1 MRIEKLENKIN
12 ETVSSFRDF
21 GRVDRFLRFA
31 GSGNIHNF
39 SIENQIAIFWQNPDA
54 TVLAKFDQWKKVGRY
69 PIQGSGVSVYPIQD
83 NSILSHFSE
92 IVFDVSGTKGK
103 DFHILEIT
111 GEHRLVHYRRKDGH
125 SQETDTDGS
134 FRDCFSAEIE
144 NYCEAYLNSAHPD
157 LTFEDPEKA
166 DAIFSLI
173 CEFSKV
179 EFFTRAGINYE
190 MSESCES
197 AFYKHLF
204 SANMEFDH
212 ALFTKMLRIVR
223 VVSHEKIRELI
234 DTAQS
239 YEKGKEY
246 EYERESIGRDNSDG
260 SGGSEPERGRES
272 IGEHD
277 RGRSADVSRRGTD
290 GALSGIV
297 GDDTEKGE
305 IVEPDTGISERK
317 LSGADTVDVR
327 KERTGEFHRRERG
340 GSARTSGNDTSGNE
354 TKRDTTGNGS
364 VRTNTEGKRDL
375 SESVGD
381 RGRESDL
388 QTASV
393 LTEANQQINLFDYAR
408 SIADADMDVSSLS
421 PFGEADPFPFATNV
435 LDEHIDDILRAGI
448 AGYDFHAREKIYIYY
463 SSTTSD
469 AYGKQA
475 AAAYIQKILARN
487 ASLGFRFDG
496 RDISV
501 FYDKDGMK
509 IAYGHEAR
517 LKYQRLI
524 SYEEIERRIFDMVKD
539 GRYMMSLPELLH
551 ARENDRK
558 ELATE
563 IIYYFRDAYSDV
575 PDEYIPEI
583 LKDKFVFPDQ
593 EQALMSALE
602 DPDQATDILD
612 KMNTLWDMEYN
623 GEIEVRWKYAHS
635 LDRIL
640 HLQRFLNGY
649 RDFPLVEKSDVPVAA
664 FVPDDAFDVYIGLL
678 RSDERS
684 SKDRMNMLNV
694 SENGTNVEKLEKFL
708 KYHFGEYSGSGYQG
722 YSAEHTFKDKGF
734 YIAYSRS
741 SIEHYR
747 DMVEGKMTD
756 RQVAKRICNLIKQD
770 RFFNEEEKA
779 AYPKWKAEEDAF
791 RNASEAF
798 KQEIEHEK
806 QELSEKGMDWWD
818 LPLPSEAENAQ
829 LREQLV
835 MELFANNEFDG
846 TRDSIVDVLTN
857 SDLLQN
863 KKEEFIYELFRALD
877 NKVFLLRGNDYCRLG
892 VSYLVNTRFSSQCL
906 VCNCFP
912 ENYLQTDARRLNSGN
927 YINITFEEITAV
939 LSAHYNVIRDM
950 DEKVSDD
957 VPAESLVENKENVA
971 AVIEKYSETEDPF
984 ADFERPYIR
993 CVWSES
999 PVFSDNTAYTVAE
1012 FDQLM
1017 KNADQ
1022 GFVNERTKFLEL
1034 YGSEEAWEE
1043 QDEKSYYHYLGYD
1056 KVKFEVVLKD
1066 GTRFEE
1072 RQDIGDGIGGVIDFL
1087 SLYPDFAEAVEELKA
1102 AIPSGALP
1110 NVETQ
1115 AEKQTEEKT
1124 ISETDV
1130 TDPVPQSLLDTEPSD
1145 SKITV
1150 AIESS
1155 EDFDEPAI
1163 GFTTYYYPDGRTGI
1177 RFRLVEIDEN
1187 GLLVPYP
1194 HHDKFFI
1201 NNEMIQEYIDA
1212 HADQLNVI
1220 SYDDI
1225 VHQAYSKRNK
1235 VPRQL
1240 GTEQIGNAEPDTI
1253 NKKKAEEPT
1262 DFLYRSDWQPNDGS
1276 DRERFEQNVAAIRT
1290 LKQIESEGRY
1300 ATADEQIILS
1310 KYVGWGGLSKC
1321 FDERDPA
1328 FHEQNM
1334 QLQDLLTDA
1343 EYQSAR
1349 ATVTDSFYTP
1359 REVIDGVYAA
1369 LERFGFTGGKI
1380 LEPSMGI
1387 GNFYS
1392 AMDPDLRRKS
1402 RLYGVEV
1409 DSISGRIAKQ
1419 LHPNCNIQICGIES
1433 ASLQDNFFDCIIGNV
1448 PFGDFKVYD
1457 PKFKRENFLIHD
1469 YFFAKALDLCAPGGI
1484 VCFVTSKG
1492 TLDKKNSDVRKYISN
1507 RADFVGAIRL
1517 PNTTFKKSANTEVTS
1532 DIIFLQKKAE
1542 PSIQPQEFE
1551 TVEMNSNGVPLNSYY
1566 ITNPEMMLGTMAVDT
1581 KRYGPDRALS
1591 FLVPNPDERLSDSI
1605 MSAVKKLPENI
1616 VSAGASDLAI
1626 GSDVE
1631 EPEQT
1636 TIPADP
1642 NVKNYTYVIRNDKV
1656 YMRENADFVS
1666 REGFP
1671 EKKKARI
1678 KGMCE
1683 IRDILHELINMQM
1696 EGVGSLQI
1704 EECQERLGTAYDRFI
1719 DKYGYLNSKE
1729 NERAFSDDVEY
1740 SLLCALEDQ
1749 KGEEYVKAKIFTEQT
1764 IYPDIAK
1771 DHTDSALE
1779 ALNITVAD
1787 YGYVN
1792 MDNILRLYN
1801 KPLDDVLAELTGQI
1815 YMNPEKYD
1823 PNNPMVGYE
1832 TKEEYLSGDVRRK
1845 AAVMKTSQYA
1855 NDPVFAQNAD
1865 ALAKVIPQD
1874 LDASEID
1881 PKIGASWISA
1891 EDYQEFMYEKFH
1903 ISFAYKRIIYLEY
1916 NAHINTYFINQKNS
1930 CNTVEN
1936 TTVFGTSRMSA
1947 LEIFEN
1953 LLNQRQI
1960 QVRDRI
1966 ENPNGNDTYVVNQR
1980 ETVLAKEKAEEIKTA
1995 FKEWLFE
2002 DMDRRQK
2009 YVTLYNERFNNIRLR
2024 EYDGSFLSFPGMNHE
2039 FALRPHQKNAV
2050 ARIIRGGNTLLGHCV
2065 GAGKTFEMT
2074 AAAMELRRLGLAH
2087 KTMIVV
2093 PNHLTGQFA
2102 SEFLMLYPAANVL
2115 LTTKRDFEKKNRKR
2129 FVSKIATGDYD
2140 AIIIGHSQFEKIPL
2154 SRDRQAEYIENEIDE
2169 IQAFIADMK
2178 SERNQQWS
2186 VKQMESL
2193 EKSLRQK
2200 LEVLSNAEYKDDV
2213 ISFEELGIDC
2223 LMVDEAHNYKNLSFN
2238 TKIGNVSGIN
2248 PNGSLKAY
2256 DLYMKVQYI
2265 NEKNPGRNVVF
2276 ATGTPIS
2283 NTMCEMYVMQKYLQS
2298 DLLRDKQIYHFD
2310 AWAANFGEV
2319 VTSFEMSPEGK
2330 GYRQKT
2336 RFSKF
2341 TNLPE
2346 LVTMF
2351 RMFADIQTADMLD
2364 YLDIP
2369 KLENGKYDVVEAEAN
2384 DDIKACV
2391 EEFVERADAIRNGM
2405 VDPSEDNMLKICH
2418 DAKLVSTDI
2427 RMLYPNAEPDP
2438 QSKLYQCVNKVY
2450 EIYTE
2455 KQAEKAAQV
2464 IFSDIGTPGG
2474 NGFCVYEFIKMEL
2487 VKKGIP
2493 ENEIVFIH
2501 DAKNEKDR
2509 ERIFK
2514 GVREGSLR
2522 VLLGSTEKLGTGT
2535 NIQTK
2540 LYALHEIDVPWRPSD
2555 IEQREGRI
2563 LRQGNQYDYVRV
2575 FRYVTKETFD
2585 AYNWNIIENKQRFV
2599 SQVMTNGDVARTC
2612 TDIDEAVLN
2621 YAEMAAIAS
2630 GNPLIKEKM
2639 EVDSEVSRLQ
2649 LLQRSFLS
2657 NRYTLETNIKKVLPE
2672 RRAKN
2677 EKLLEKMKQDVA
2689 LRDSSPLFNSDLLLH
2704 DANDEN
2710 TPFRMKVHGKEITD
2724 RKEAGEFILDML
2736 KTVKSGEDPI
2746 YFGDYAGFQ
2755 IGVSKNFNILSDGV
2769 EGKIVIKGNCTYKID
2784 ASFTSGS
2791 GNTIRIQNALKSID
2805 VKIKEVE
2812 QRIQSI
2818 DEDMKSSQEEYDKPF
2833 PKEAELNK
2841 LLARQTELNNLLTVK
2856 DKEDEAARDNE
2867 VGSSNLKMEDG
2878 VLEMGNTAV
2887 RHPERLRRTI

>member
-39 SIENQIAIFWQNPDA
+39 SIENQIAIFFQNPAA

-69 PIQGSGVSVYPIQD
+69 PMQGRGVSVYPIQD
-83 NSILSHFSE
+83 NSVFSHFSE
-92 IVFDVSGTKGK
+92 IVFDVSGTRGK

-111 GEHRLVHYRRKDGH
+111 DEHRLVHYRRKDGRLR
-125 SQETDTDGS
+125 ETDADAS
-134 FRDCFSAEIE
+134 FCDCFSAEIE
-144 NYCEAYLNSAHPD
+144 SYCVAYLNSAHPD

-179 EFFTRAGINYE
+179 EFFTRAGVKYE

-204 SANMEFDH
+204 SDNMEFDH

-246 EYERESIGRDNSDG
+246 GYERESARRDNGNG
-260 SGGSEPERGRES
+260 SKNSERGHARES
-272 IGEHD
+272 AGKHD
-277 RGRSADVSRRGTD
+277 GGRSTDVSGRGTD
-290 GALSGIV
+290 GTLSGIA

-305 IVEPDTGISERK
+305 IVEPDTGISERE
-317 LSGADTVDVR
+317 LSGADTIDVR
-327 KERTGEFHRRERG
+327 KERTGEFHRRERE
-340 GSARTSGNDTSGNE
+340 GSTRASGNDTSGNE
-354 TKRDTTGNGS
+354 KERDTTGNGRL
-364 VRTNTEGKRDL
+364 RTGTEGKRDL
-375 SESVGD
+375 PESVGD
-381 RGRESDL
+381 RGRESNL

-408 SIADADMDVSSLS
+408 SILDADMDVSSLS
-421 PFGEADPFPFATNV
+421 PFGEADPFPLAKNV
-435 LDEHIDDILRAGI
+435 LEKHIDDILRAGV
-448 AGYDFHAREKIYIYY
+448 AGYELHAREKVFIYY
-463 SSTTSD
+463 SCVGD
-469 AYGKQA
+469 DYDKRA
-475 AAAYIQKILARN
+475 AADYIKDLYSCN

-501 FYDKDGMK
+501 FYDKEGMK

-524 SYEEIERRIFDMVKD
+524 TYEELERRMSAMVRD

-558 ELATE
+558 ELAAE
-563 IIYYFRDAYSDV
+563 IVYYYHDAYTDV
-575 PDEYIPEI
+575 PDEHILEI
-583 LKDKFVFPDQ
+583 LKAKHGFPDQ

-602 DPDQATDILD
+602 DRDQALDILK
-612 KMNTLWDMEYN
+612 KMKLLWQMGEN
-623 GEIEVRWKYAHS
+623 GELKVHWRYAHS
-635 LDRIL
+635 YEKIE
-640 HLQRFLNGY
+640 HLERYINGY
-649 RDFPLVEKSDVPVAA
+649 RDFPLVEQSNVPVAV

-678 RSDERS
+678 RNDETF
-684 SKDRMNMLNV
+684 SKNRMNMLNV
-694 SENGTNVEKLEKFL
+694 SENGDNVEKLEKFL
-708 KYHFGEYSGSGYQG
+708 KNHFGEYTGSSYQG
-722 YSAEHTFKDKGF
+722 YSAEHTFKSKGF
-734 YIAYSRS
+734 RITYSNS
-741 SIEHYR
+741 SIGDYR
-747 DMVEGKMTD
+747 EIVEGKMTD
-756 RQVAKRICNLIKQD
+756 RQAAKRICNLIKMD
-770 RFFNEEEKA
+770 RFFNEDEKA
-779 AYPKWKAEEDAF
+779 AYPRWKAEEDAY
-791 RNASEAF
+791 RNAAEVF
-798 KQEIEHEK
+798 KQELEHEK
-806 QELSEKGMDWWD
+806 KELSEGGMDWWD

-835 MELFANNEFDG
+835 MELFSNNQFDG
-846 TRDSIVDVLTN
+846 TRDSIVEVLTN
-857 SDLLQN
+857 DGLPQS
-863 KKEEFIYELFRALD
+863 KKEQFIYELFHTLD
-877 NKVFLLRGNDYCRLG
+877 NKVFLLRGNDYCRMG

-906 VCNCFP
+906 VCYCFP
-912 ENYLQTDARRLNSGN
+912 ENYLQTDARRLNSAN
-927 YINITFEEITAV
+927 YIDITFEEITAV
-939 LSAHYNVIRDM
+939 LSSHYNVIRDM
-950 DEKVSDD
+950 DEEVADD
-957 VPAESLVENKENVA
+957 VPAETLAENKGNVA
-971 AVIEKYSETEDPF
+971 EVVEKYSETEDTF
-984 ADFERPYIR
+984 
-993 CVWSES
+993 
-999 PVFSDNTAYTVAE
+999 
-1012 FDQLM
+1012 
-1017 KNADQ
+1017 
-1022 GFVNERTKFLEL
+1022 
-1034 YGSEEAWEE
+1034 
-1043 QDEKSYYHYLGYD
+1043 
-1056 KVKFEVVLKD
+1056 
-1066 GTRFEE
+1066 
-1072 RQDIGDGIGGVIDFL
+1072 
-1087 SLYPDFAEAVEELKA
+1087 
-1102 AIPSGALP
+1102 
-1110 NVETQ
+1110 
-1115 AEKQTEEKT
+1115 
-1124 ISETDV
+1124 
-1130 TDPVPQSLLDTEPSD
+1130 
-1145 SKITV
+1145 
-1150 AIESS
+1150 
-1155 EDFDEPAI
+1155 EPA
-1163 GFTTYYYPDGRTGI
+1163 
-1177 RFRLVEIDEN
+1177 
-1187 GLLVPYP
+1187 
-1194 HHDKFFI
+1194 
-1201 NNEMIQEYIDA
+1201 
-1212 HADQLNVI
+1212 
-1220 SYDDI
+1220 
-1225 VHQAYSKRNK
+1225 
-1235 VPRQL
+1235 
-1240 GTEQIGNAEPDTI
+1240 
-1253 NKKKAEEPT
+1253 
-1262 DFLYRSDWQPNDGS
+1262 DFLYRSDWQPNGGS
-1276 DRERFEQNVAAIRT
+1276 DRDRFEQNVAAIRT
-1290 LKQIESEGRY
+1290 LKQVESEGRY
-1300 ATADEQIILS
+1300 ATADEQIIMS

-1321 FDERDPA
+1321 FDERDPS

-1334 QLQDLLTDA
+1334 QLHDLLTDA

-1369 LERFGFTGGKI
+1369 LEQFGFTGGKI

-1392 AMDPDLRRKS
+1392 AMNPDLRSKS
-1402 RLYGVEV
+1402 NLYGVEV

-1433 ASLQDNFFDCIIGNV
+1433 ASLQENFFDCIIGNV

-1457 PKFKRENFLIHD
+1457 PKYKRENFLIHD

-1484 VCFVTSKG
+1484 VCLVTSKG
-1492 TLDKKNSDVRKYISN
+1492 TLDKRNSDVRKYISN
-1507 RADFVGAIRL
+1507 RANFVGAIRL

-1551 TVEMNSNGVPLNSYY
+1551 MVEMNSNGVPLNSYY
-1566 ITNPEMMLGTMAVDT
+1566 VTNPEMMLGTMAVDT

-1591 FLVPNPDERLSDSI
+1591 FLIPNPDERLSDSI

-1616 VSAGASDLAI
+1616 VGATAHVHAMESI
-1626 GSDVE
+1626 VE
-1631 EPEQT
+1631 EPEQA

-1642 NVKNYTYVIRNDKV
+1642 NVKNYTYVIRNEKV
-1656 YMRENADFVS
+1656 YMRENTDFVS

-1671 EKKKARI
+1671 EKKKERI
-1678 KGMCE
+1678 KGMCN

-1696 EGVGSLQI
+1696 GEAGSLQI
-1704 EECQERLGTAYDRFI
+1704 EECQKRLGTAYDRFI
-1719 DKYGYLNSKE
+1719 AKYGYLNSKE

-1749 KGEEYVKAKIFTEQT
+1749 KGEKYVKAKIFTEQT
-1764 IYPDIAK
+1764 IYPHIAK

-1792 MDNILRLYN
+1792 MENILRLYN
-1801 KPLDDVLAELTGQI
+1801 KPMDEVLKELTDQI

-1823 PNNPMVGYE
+1823 PNYPMIGYE

-1845 AAVMKTSQYA
+1845 MAVMKTSQYI
-1855 NDPVFAQNAD
+1855 NDPVLARNAD
-1865 ALAKVIPQD
+1865 ALAKVIPRD
-1874 LDASEID
+1874 LDAAEID
-1881 PKIGASWISA
+1881 PKIGASWISP
-1891 EDYQEFMYEKFH
+1891 EDYQAFMYEKLR
-1903 ISFAYKRIIYLEY
+1903 ISTIYRRTIYLEY

-1936 TTVFGTSRMSA
+1936 QTVYGTSRMSA

-1980 ETVLAKEKAEEIKTA
+1980 ETVLAKEKAEELKSA

-2154 SRDRQAEYIENEIDE
+2154 SRDRQAEYIQNEIDE

-2213 ISFEELGIDC
+2213 ISFEELGVDC

-2256 DLYMKVQYI
+2256 DLFAKVQYI

-2298 DLLRDKQIYHFD
+2298 DLLREKQIYHFD

-2351 RMFADIQTADMLD
+2351 RMFADIQTADMLH

-2384 DDIKACV
+2384 DDIKECV
-2391 EEFVERADAIRNGM
+2391 EEFVERAAAIRGGM
-2405 VDPSEDNMLKICH
+2405 VDPSKDNMLKICH

-2427 RMLYPNAEPDP
+2427 RMLYPDAEPDP

-2455 KQAEKAAQV
+2455 KQEEKAAQV

-2474 NGFCVYEFIKMEL
+2474 NGFCVYEFIKKEL

-2535 NIQTK
+2535 NIQTR

-2563 LRQGNQYDYVRV
+2563 LRQGNQYHYVRV

-2657 NRYTLETNIKKVLPE
+2657 NRYNLETNLKQVLPD
-2672 RRAKN
+2672 RRVKN
-2677 EKLLEKMKQDVA
+2677 EKLLENLKQDA
-2689 LRDSSPLFNSDLLLH
+2689 NLRDSSPLFNAELLSH
-2704 DANDEN
+2704 GANDEG
-2710 TPFRMKVHGKEITD
+2710 TPFRMKVHGKELTD

-2736 KTVKSGEDPI
+2736 KTVKTGEEPI
-2746 YFGDYAGFQ
+2746 FFGDYAGFR
-2755 IGVSKNFNILSDGV
+2755 IGVSKNFNVLSNEA

-2784 ASFTSGS
+2784 ASLVSGS
-2791 GNTIRIQNALKSID
+2791 GNTIRIQNALKGINI
-2805 VKIKEVE
+2805 KIKEVE

-2841 LLARQTELNNLLTVK
+2841 LLTRQTELNNLLTVK
-2856 DKEDEAARDNE
+2856 DKEDEAARESE
-2867 VGSSNLKMEDG
+2867 VGSSELKMEDG
-2878 VLEMGNTAV
+2878 VLEMGNIAA
-2887 RHPERLRRTI
+2887 RHPERLRRTL

>member
-39 SIENQIAIFWQNPDA
+39 SIENQVAIFWQNPDA

-83 NSILSHFSE
+83 NSVLSHYSE

-111 GEHRLVHYRRKDGH
+111 GEHRLVHYRRKDVH

-134 FRDCFSAEIE
+134 FRDCFSVEIE

-173 CEFSKV
+173 REFSKV
-179 EFFTRAGINYE
+179 EFFTRSGIKYE
-190 MSESCES
+190 MPESCES

-204 SANMEFDH
+204 SVNMEFDH

-223 VVSHEKIRELI
+223 VISHEKIRELI

-246 EYERESIGRDNSDG
+246 GYERESVGRDYSNG
-260 SGGSEPERGRES
+260 SGGSEPERGSRS

-277 RGRSADVSRRGTD
+277 GGGSTDVSRRGTD

-297 GDDTEKGE
+297 GDDTEKGK
-305 IVEPDTGISERK
+305 IVETDTGVSERK
-317 LSGADTVDVR
+317 ISGADTVDVR

-340 GSARTSGNDTSGNE
+340 GSARFFGNDTSENE
-354 TKRDTTGNGS
+354 TERDTTGYGS

-381 RGRESDL
+381 RRRESDL

-393 LTEANQQINLFDYAR
+393 LTEANQQISLFDYVR

-421 PFGEADPFPFATNV
+421 PFGKADPFPVATNV
-435 LDEHIDDILRAGI
+435 LDEHTDDILRAGI

-463 SSTTSD
+463 SSTQSD
-469 AYGKQA
+469 AYEKQA
-475 AAAYIQKILARN
+475 ATAYIQKILARN

-501 FYDKDGMK
+501 FYDNEGMK

-524 SYEEIERRIFDMVKD
+524 SYEEIERRIFDMVRD

-551 ARENDRK
+551 ARENDRR

-583 LKDKFVFPDQ
+583 LKDKFAFPDQ

-602 DPDQATDILD
+602 DSDQAKDILE

-635 LDRIL
+635 LERIL

-649 RDFPLVEKSDVPVAA
+649 RDFPLAEKSSAPVVD
-664 FVPDDAFDVYIGLL
+664 FVPDDAFDVYVGLL
-678 RSDERS
+678 RNDERS

-694 SENGTNVEKLEKFL
+694 SENGTNVEKLEMFL
-708 KYHFGEYSGSGYQG
+708 KNHFGEYTGSSYQG
-722 YSAEHTFKDKGF
+722 YSAEHTFKEKGF
-734 YIAYSRS
+734 LVTYSNS
-741 SIEHYR
+741 SIGDHTDR
-747 DMVEGKMTD
+747 VEGRMTD

-770 RFFNEEEKA
+770 RFFNDEEKA
-779 AYPKWKAEEDAF
+779 AYPRWKAEEDVY
-791 RNASEAF
+791 RNASEVF

-835 MELFANNEFDG
+835 MELFANNQFDG

-857 SDLLQN
+857 SDLSQN
-863 KKEEFIYELFRALD
+863 MKEKFIYELFRALD

-950 DEKVSDD
+950 DEKVFDG
-957 VPAESLVENKENVA
+957 VPVESLVENKENVA
-971 AVIEKYSETEDPF
+971 EVVEKYSEIEDPF
-984 ADFERPYIR
+984 ADFEHPYIR

-999 PVFSDNTAYTVAE
+999 PIFSDNTAYTVGE

-1022 GFVNERTKFLEL
+1022 GFVNERKKFLEL

-1056 KVKFEVVLKD
+1056 KVRFEVVLKD

-1102 AIPSGALP
+1102 AIPSGTLT

-1115 AEKQTEEKT
+1115 AERQTEEKML
-1124 ISETDV
+1124 SETDV
-1130 TDPVPQSLLDTEPSD
+1130 MDAVQQSLLDTEPSD
-1145 SKITV
+1145 SKY
-1150 AIESS
+1150 SQRS
-1155 EDFDEPAI
+1155 
-1163 GFTTYYYPDGRTGI
+1163 
-1177 RFRLVEIDEN
+1177 
-1187 GLLVPYP
+1187 
-1194 HHDKFFI
+1194 
-1201 NNEMIQEYIDA
+1201 MA
-1212 HADQLNVI
+1212 H
-1220 SYDDI
+1220 
-1225 VHQAYSKRNK
+1225 
-1235 VPRQL
+1235 RQL
-1240 GTEQIGNAEPDTI
+1240 SAEQSNNVDLDTI
-1253 NKKKAEEPT
+1253 NRKKAEKPV

-1300 ATADEQIILS
+1300 ATADEQIIMS

-1334 QLQDLLTDA
+1334 QLHELFTDA

-1392 AMDPDLRRKS
+1392 AMNPDLRRKS
-1402 RLYGVEV
+1402 NLYGVEV
-1409 DSISGRIAKQ
+1409 DSISGRIAKY

-1433 ASLQDNFFDCIIGNV
+1433 ASLQDNFFDCVIGNV

-1457 PKFKRENFLIHD
+1457 PKYKRENFLIHD

-1542 PSIQPQEFE
+1542 SSIQPQEFE
-1551 TVEMNSNGVPLNSYY
+1551 MVEMNSNGVPLNSYY

-1581 KRYGPDRALS
+1581 KRYGPDHALS
-1591 FLVPNPDERLSDSI
+1591 FLVPNSDERLSDSI

-1626 GSDVE
+1626 GADVE

-1642 NVKNYTYVIRNDKV
+1642 NVKNYTYVISNDKV
-1656 YMRENADFVS
+1656 YMRENADFVL
-1666 REGFP
+1666 REGFS

-1683 IRDILHELINMQM
+1683 IRDILHELINIQV
-1696 EGVGSLQI
+1696 EGGGSLRI
-1704 EECQERLGTAYDRFI
+1704 EECQERLGMVYDRFV

-1792 MDNILRLYN
+1792 MKNILRLCN
-1801 KPLDDVLAELTGQI
+1801 KTLDDVLAELTDQI

-1845 AAVMKTSQYA
+1845 AAVMKTFQYA
-1855 NDPVFAQNAD
+1855 NDPVFDRNAD

-1903 ISFAYKRIIYLEY
+1903 ITFAYKRIIYLEY

-1936 TTVFGTSRMSA
+1936 ATVFGTSRMSA

-2154 SRDRQAEYIENEIDE
+2154 SRDRQAEYIQNEIDE
-2169 IQAFIADMK
+2169 IQVFITDMK

-2369 KLENGKYDVVEAEAN
+2369 KLENGKYDVIEAEAN

-2391 EEFVERADAIRNGM
+2391 EKFVERADAIRNGM

-2418 DAKLVSTDI
+2418 DAKLVATDI
-2427 RMLYPNAEPDP
+2427 RMLYPAAEPDP

-2455 KQAEKAAQV
+2455 KQEEKAAQV

-2474 NGFCVYEFIKMEL
+2474 NGFCVYEFIKKEL

-2535 NIQTK
+2535 NIQAK

-2563 LRQGNQYDYVRV
+2563 LRQGNLFDYVRIL
-2575 FRYVTKETFD
+2575 RYVTKETFD

-2599 SQVMTNGDVARTC
+2599 SQVMTNGNVARTC

-2639 EVDSEVSRLQ
+2639 EIDSEVSRLQ

-2704 DANDEN
+2704 DVNDEN
-2710 TPFRMKVHGKEITD
+2710 VPFRMKVHGKEITD
-2724 RKEAGEFILDML
+2724 RKEVGEVILDML

-2746 YFGDYAGFQ
+2746 YFGEYAGFR
-2755 IGVSKNFNILSDGV
+2755 IGVSKGLNILSCDG
-2769 EGKIVIKGNCTYKID
+2769 EEKIVIKGNCTYKID
-2784 ASFTSGS
+2784 ASATSGA

-2805 VKIKEVE
+2805 VKIREVE
-2812 QRIQSI
+2812 QRIRSI

-2856 DKEDEAARDNE
+2856 DKEDEAAHDNN
-2867 VGSSNLKMEDG
+2867 VGSPNHKMEEG
-2878 VLEMGNTAV
+2878 VLEMGNTAA

>member
-54 TVLAKFDQWKKVGRY
+54 TVLAKFDQWKKTGRY
-69 PIQGSGVSVYPIQD
+69 PVQGSGVSVYPIQN
-83 NSILSHFSE
+83 NSVFSHFSE

-111 GEHRLVHYRRKDGH
+111 DAHRLVHYRRKDGR
-125 SQETDTDGS
+125 SQETDADAA
-134 FRDCFSAEIE
+134 FCDCFSAEIE
-144 NYCEAYLNSAHPD
+144 SYCEAYLNSAHPD

-179 EFFTRAGINYE
+179 EFFTRARIKYE
-190 MSESCES
+190 MPESCES

-212 ALFTKMLRIVR
+212 ALFTKMLRVVR

-246 EYERESIGRDNSDG
+246 EYERESAGRDNSNG
-260 SGGSEPERGRES
+260 SEEPERRHGRES
-272 IGEHD
+272 AGEHD
-277 RGRSADVSRRGTD
+277 GGRGTDVSGRGTD
-290 GALSGIV
+290 GALSGIA
-297 GDDTEKGE
+297 GDDTEKGK
-305 IVEPDTGISERK
+305 IMEPDTGISERE
-317 LSGADTVDVR
+317 LSRANTFDVR
-327 KERTGEFHRRERG
+327 EERTGEFHRRERG
-340 GSARTSGNDTSGNE
+340 GSTRTSGNDTSGNE
-354 TKRDTTGNGS
+354 TERDTAGNGP
-364 VRTNTEGKRDL
+364 VRTDTEGKRDL

-381 RGRESDL
+381 GGRESDL

-393 LTEANQQINLFDYAR
+393 LTEANQQISLFDYAR
-408 SIADADMDVSSLS
+408 SISDADMDVSSLS
-421 PFGEADPFPFATNV
+421 PFGEADPFPSAKNV
-435 LDEHIDDILRAGI
+435 LDGHIDDILRAGV
-448 AGYDFHAREKIYIYY
+448 AGYELHAREKIFIYY
-463 SSTTSD
+463 SCLGDGYDRS
-469 AYGKQA
+469 A
-475 AAAYIQKILARN
+475 AADYIKNLYSRN

-501 FYDKDGMK
+501 FYDKEGMK

-524 SYEEIERRIFDMVKD
+524 TYEEIERRLSVMVRD

-551 ARENDRK
+551 AQENDQK
-558 ELATE
+558 ELAAE
-563 IIYYFRDAYSDV
+563 IIYYYRDAYTDV
-575 PDEYIPEI
+575 PDEYVPEM
-583 LKDKFVFPDQ
+583 LKEKHGFPDQ
-593 EQALMSALE
+593 EQALMSALG
-602 DPDQATDILD
+602 DQGQALDILD
-612 KMNTLWDMEYN
+612 KMKLLWQMGDNDEL
-623 GEIEVRWKYAHS
+623 EVHWRYAHS
-635 LDRIL
+635 YERIK
-640 HLQRFLNGY
+640 HLERYINGY
-649 RDFPLVEKSDVPVAA
+649 HELPLVEQSNVPAAA
-664 FVPDDAFDVYIGLL
+664 FVPDDAFDVYVGLL
-678 RSDERS
+678 RNDESS
-684 SKDRMNMLNV
+684 SKNRMNMLNV
-694 SENGTNVEKLEKFL
+694 SENGDNAERLEKFL
-708 KYHFGEYSGSGYQG
+708 KNHFGEYTSSSYQG
-722 YSAEHTFKDKGF
+722 YSAEHTFKGNGF
-734 YIAYSRS
+734 RITYSSS
-741 SIEHYR
+741 SIENYR

-756 RQVAKRICNLIKQD
+756 RQAAKRICNLIRMD
-770 RFFNEEEKA
+770 RFFNEDEKA
-779 AYPKWKAEEDAF
+779 AYPRWKAEEDAY

-798 KQEIEHEK
+798 KQEMEHEK
-806 QELSEKGMDWWD
+806 KELSEKGMDWWD

-835 MELFANNEFDG
+835 MELFSNSQFDG
-846 TRDSIVDVLTN
+846 TRDSIAEVLIN
-857 SDLLQN
+857 SDSSQS
-863 KKEEFIYELFRALD
+863 KKEQFIYELFHALD
-877 NKVFLLRGNDYCRLG
+877 NKVFLLRGNDYCRMG
-892 VSYLVNTRFSSQCL
+892 VSYSVNTRFGSQCL
-906 VCNCFP
+906 VCYCFP
-912 ENYLQTDARRLNSGN
+912 ENYLQTDARRLNSAN

-939 LSAHYNVIRDM
+939 LSSHYNVIRDM
-950 DEKVSDD
+950 DEKVADD
-957 VPAESLVENKENVA
+957 VPAESLAENIENVA
-971 AVIEKYSETEDPF
+971 EVVEKYSETEEPF

-993 CVWSES
+993 CIWSES
-999 PVFSDNTAYTVAE
+999 PMFSDNTAYTVAE

-1022 GFVNERTKFLEL
+1022 GFVNGRTKFLEL
-1034 YGSEEAWEE
+1034 YGSAEAWEE

-1072 RQDIGDGIGGVIDFL
+1072 RQDIGDGVGGVIDFL
-1087 SLYPDFAEAVEELKA
+1087 SIYPDFAEAVEELKA
-1102 AIPSGALP
+1102 AIPSETLVNA
-1110 NVETQ
+1110 ETQ
-1115 AEKQTEEKT
+1115 AEMQTN
-1124 ISETDV
+1124 
-1130 TDPVPQSLLDTEPSD
+1130 
-1145 SKITV
+1145 V
-1150 AIESS
+1150 A
-1155 EDFDEPAI
+1155 
-1163 GFTTYYYPDGRTGI
+1163 
-1177 RFRLVEIDEN
+1177 
-1187 GLLVPYP
+1187 
-1194 HHDKFFI
+1194 
-1201 NNEMIQEYIDA
+1201 
-1212 HADQLNVI
+1212 
-1220 SYDDI
+1220 
-1225 VHQAYSKRNK
+1225 
-1235 VPRQL
+1235 
-1240 GTEQIGNAEPDTI
+1240 PDTI
-1253 NKKKAEEPT
+1253 NKKKAAEPV

-1300 ATADEQIILS
+1300 ATADEQIIMS

-1334 QLQDLLTDA
+1334 QLHDLLTDA

-1359 REVIDGVYAA
+1359 REVIDGVYEA
-1369 LERFGFTGGKI
+1369 LEQFGFTGGKI

-1402 RLYGVEV
+1402 NLYGVEV

-1457 PKFKRENFLIHD
+1457 PKYKRENFLIHD

-1542 PSIQPQEFE
+1542 PSMQPQEFE
-1551 TVEMNSNGVPLNSYY
+1551 TVEMNGNGVPLNSYY
-1566 ITNPEMMLGTMAVDT
+1566 VTNPEMMLGTMAVDT

-1591 FLVPNPDERLSDSI
+1591 FLVPNPDERLSDAL
-1605 MSAVKKLPENI
+1605 MSAVKRLPENI
-1616 VSAGASDLAI
+1616 VSATAPDHTMEP
-1626 GSDVE
+1626 DME

-1636 TIPADP
+1636 AMPADP

-1671 EKKKARI
+1671 EKKKERI

-1683 IRDILHELINMQM
+1683 IRDILHELISLQM
-1696 EGVGSLQI
+1696 EGAGFLQI
-1704 EECQERLGTAYDRFI
+1704 EECQKRLGTTYDRFI
-1719 DKYGYLNSKE
+1719 TRHGYLNSKE

-1749 KGEEYVKAKIFTEQT
+1749 KGEEYVKAKIFTKQT
-1764 IYPDIAK
+1764 IYPHIAK

-1792 MDNILRLYN
+1792 MENILRLYN
-1801 KPLDDVLAELTGQI
+1801 KPLDGVLKELTGQI

-1823 PNNPMVGYE
+1823 PNYPMVGYE
-1832 TKEEYLSGDVRRK
+1832 TREEYLSGDVRRK
-1845 AAVMKTSQYA
+1845 LAVMKTSQYV
-1855 NDPVFAQNAD
+1855 NDPVFVRNVD
-1865 ALAKVIPQD
+1865 ALAKVIPRD

-1891 EDYQEFMYEKFH
+1891 EDYQAFMYEKLH
-1903 ISFAYKRIIYLEY
+1903 ISAVYRRTIYLEY
-1916 NAHINTYFINQKNS
+1916 NAHINTYFINQKKS

-1936 TTVFGTSRMSA
+1936 QTVFGTSRMSG

-1980 ETVLAKEKAEEIKTA
+1980 ETVLAKEKAEELKTA
-1995 FKEWLFE
+1995 FKEWIFE

-2154 SRDRQAEYIENEIDE
+2154 SRNRQESYIQNEIDE
-2169 IQAFIADMK
+2169 IQAFIADMR
-2178 SERNQQWS
+2178 SEHNQQWS

-2298 DLLRDKQIYHFD
+2298 DLLREKQIYHFD

-2346 LVTMF
+2346 LVIMF

-2364 YLDIP
+2364 YLDVP
-2369 KLENGKYDVVEAEAN
+2369 KLESGKYDVIEAEAN
-2384 DDIKACV
+2384 DDIKECV
-2391 EEFVERADAIRNGM
+2391 EEFVKRADAIRNGM

-2427 RMLYPNAEPDP
+2427 RMLYPDAEPDP

-2455 KQAEKAAQV
+2455 KQYEKAAQV

-2474 NGFCVYEFIKMEL
+2474 NGFSVYEFIKKEL
-2487 VKKGIP
+2487 IKKGIP
-2493 ENEIVFIH
+2493 ESEIVFIH

-2535 NIQTK
+2535 NIQTR

-2630 GNPLIKEKM
+2630 GNPMIKEKM

-2657 NRYTLETNIKKVLPE
+2657 GRYKLETDIKQVLPE
-2672 RRAKN
+2672 RREKS
-2677 EKLLEKMKQDVA
+2677 EKLLEKLKQDAV
-2689 LRDSSPLFNSDLLLH
+2689 LRDSSPLFNADLLLR
-2704 DANDEN
+2704 DADDEG

-2736 KTVKSGEDPI
+2736 KTVKSEEDPVF
-2746 YFGDYAGFQ
+2746 FGDYAGFR
-2755 IGVSKNFNILSDGV
+2755 IGVAKSFNMLRDAL
-2769 EGKIVIKGNCTYKID
+2769 EHKIVIKGNCTYKID
-2784 ASFTSGS
+2784 ASLASGS
-2791 GNTIRIQNALKSID
+2791 GNTIRIQNALKGID
-2805 VKIKEVE
+2805 MKIKEVE
-2812 QRIQSI
+2812 QRIRSI
-2818 DEDMKSSQEEYDKPF
+2818 DDDMKSSQEEYDKPF

-2841 LLARQTELNNLLTVK
+2841 LLARQTELNDLLTVK
-2856 DKEDEAARDNE
+2856 DKEHEAVRENE
-2867 VGSSNLKMEDG
+2867 VDSSDLKMEDG
-2878 VLEMGNTAV
+2878 VLEMGNTAT
-2887 RHPERLRRTI
+2887 RHPERLRRTRTI

>member
-1 MRIEKLENKIN
+1 MRIEKLESKIN
-12 ETVSSFRDF
+12 ETVFSFRDF

-39 SIENQIAIFWQNPDA
+39 SIENQIAIFFQNPDA

-69 PIQGSGVSVYPIQD
+69 PLQGRGVSVYPFQD
-83 NSILSHFSE
+83 NSIFSHFSE

-111 GEHRLVHYRRKDGH
+111 GEHRLVHYRRKDWR
-125 SQETDTDGS
+125 SRKTDADDSFCDG
-134 FRDCFSAEIE
+134 FSMEIE
-144 NYCEAYLNSAHPD
+144 NYCESYLNSAHPD
-157 LTFEDPEKA
+157 LMLEDVEKR
-166 DAIFSLI
+166 DAIFFLI
-173 CEFSKV
+173 REFSKV
-179 EFFTRAGINYE
+179 EFFTRAGIKYD
-190 MSESCES
+190 MSEYCENV
-197 AFYKHLF
+197 FYRYLF
-204 SANMEFDH
+204 SADMEFDH
-212 ALFTKMLRIVR
+212 TLFTKMLRVVR
-223 VVSHEKIRELI
+223 VISHEKIRELI
-234 DTAQS
+234 DTALS

-246 EYERESIGRDNSDG
+246 GYERKSVGRDNNGSERSEQEHDRESIRKYDG
-260 SGGSEPERGRES
+260 ERSTGVPGRE
-272 IGEHD
+272 
-277 RGRSADVSRRGTD
+277 TD
-290 GALSGIV
+290 GTLSGIV
-297 GDDTEKGE
+297 RDDAEKGKIME
-305 IVEPDTGISERK
+305 SDIGISERK
-317 LSGADTVDVR
+317 LSGADTVNVR
-327 KERTGEFHRRERG
+327 KERTGEFHRQERG
-340 GSARTSGNDTSGNE
+340 GGTRASGNNTSDNE
-354 TKRDTTGNGS
+354 AERDTTENGRF
-364 VRTNTEGKRDL
+364 RTGTEGKRDL

-381 RGRESDL
+381 RGRESDVS
-388 QTASV
+388 TASV
-393 LTEANQQINLFDYAR
+393 LTEINQQINLFDYAR
-408 SIADADMDVSSLS
+408 SVLDADMDVSSLS
-421 PFGEADPFPFATNV
+421 LEGKADPFPFAKNV
-435 LDEHIDDILRAGI
+435 LDGHIDDILCAGV
-448 AGYDFHAREKIYIYY
+448 AGYELHAREKVFIYY
-463 SSTTSD
+463 SCVGDDYDRS
-469 AYGKQA
+469 A
-475 AAAYIQKILARN
+475 ATGYIKRLYSCN
-487 ASLGFRFDG
+487 ASLGFHFDG
-496 RDISV
+496 CDISV
-501 FYDKDGMK
+501 FYDKEGMK

-524 SYEEIERRIFDMVKD
+524 TYEDIEKRISAMVRD

-551 ARENDRK
+551 ARENDRR
-558 ELATE
+558 ELAGE
-563 IIYYFRDAYSDV
+563 IIYYYRDAYTNV
-575 PDEYIPEI
+575 PDEHIPEM
-583 LKDKFVFPDQ
+583 LKEKHGFPDQ

-602 DPDQATDILD
+602 DRDQALDILE
-612 KMNTLWDMEYN
+612 KMKLLWQMGEN
-623 GEIEVRWKYAHS
+623 GELKVHWRYAHS
-635 LDRIL
+635 YEKIE
-640 HLQRFLNGY
+640 HLERYINGY
-649 RDFPLVEKSDVPVAA
+649 RDFPLVEQSNVPVAV

-678 RSDERS
+678 RNDETF
-684 SKDRMNMLNV
+684 SKNRMNMLNV
-694 SENGTNVEKLEKFL
+694 SENGDNVEKLEKFL
-708 KYHFGEYSGSGYQG
+708 KNHFGEYTGSSYQG
-722 YSAEHTFKDKGF
+722 YSAEHTFKGKGF
-734 YIAYSRS
+734 RITYSS
-741 SIEHYR
+741 SSNGDYR
-747 DMVEGKMTD
+747 EIVEGKMTD
-756 RQVAKRICNLIKQD
+756 RQAAKRICNLIKMD
-770 RFFNEEEKA
+770 RFFNEDEKA
-779 AYPKWKAEEDAF
+779 AYPRWKVEEDAY
-791 RNASEAF
+791 RNAEEAF
-798 KQEIEHEK
+798 KQELEHEK
-806 QELSEKGMDWWD
+806 KELSERGMDWWD
-818 LPLPSEAENAQ
+818 IPLPSEAENAR

-835 MELFANNEFDG
+835 MELFSNNQFDG
-846 TRDSIVDVLTN
+846 MRDSIAEVLTN
-857 SDLLQN
+857 DGLPQS
-863 KKEEFIYELFRALD
+863 KKEQFIYELFHTLD
-877 NKVFLLRGNDYCRLG
+877 NKVFLLRGNDYCRIG
-892 VSYLVNTRFSSQCL
+892 VSYLVNTRFSCQCL
-906 VCNCFP
+906 VCYCFP
-912 ENYLQTDARRLNSGN
+912 ENYLQTDARRLNSAN
-927 YINITFEEITAV
+927 YIDITFEEITAV
-939 LSAHYNVIRDM
+939 LSSHYNVIRDM
-950 DEKVSDD
+950 DKKILDD
-957 VPAESLVENKENVA
+957 VPSEIVAENKENIADLVA
-971 AVIEKYSETEDPF
+971 
-984 ADFERPYIR
+984 
-993 CVWSES
+993 
-999 PVFSDNTAYTVAE
+999 
-1012 FDQLM
+1012 
-1017 KNADQ
+1017 
-1022 GFVNERTKFLEL
+1022 
-1034 YGSEEAWEE
+1034 
-1043 QDEKSYYHYLGYD
+1043 
-1056 KVKFEVVLKD
+1056 
-1066 GTRFEE
+1066 
-1072 RQDIGDGIGGVIDFL
+1072 
-1087 SLYPDFAEAVEELKA
+1087 
-1102 AIPSGALP
+1102 
-1110 NVETQ
+1110 
-1115 AEKQTEEKT
+1115 
-1124 ISETDV
+1124 
-1130 TDPVPQSLLDTEPSD
+1130 
-1145 SKITV
+1145 SK
-1150 AIESS
+1150 SS
-1155 EDFDEPAI
+1155 EDLDKPVDFM
-1163 GFTTYYYPDGRTGI
+1163 YY
-1177 RFRLVEIDEN
+1177 
-1187 GLLVPYP
+1187 
-1194 HHDKFFI
+1194 
-1201 NNEMIQEYIDA
+1201 
-1212 HADQLNVI
+1212 
-1220 SYDDI
+1220 
-1225 VHQAYSKRNK
+1225 
-1235 VPRQL
+1235 
-1240 GTEQIGNAEPDTI
+1240 
-1253 NKKKAEEPT
+1253 
-1262 DFLYRSDWQPNDGS
+1262 SDWQPNDGS

-1300 ATADEQIILS
+1300 ATLDEQVIMS

-1328 FHEQNM
+1328 FHEQNT
-1334 QLQDLLTDA
+1334 QLHDLLTDS

-1359 REVIDGVYAA
+1359 LEVIDGVYAA
-1369 LERFGFTGGKI
+1369 LKQFGFTGGKI

-1392 AMDPDLRRKS
+1392 AMDSDMRRKS
-1402 RLYGVEV
+1402 NLYGVEV

-1433 ASLQDNFFDCIIGNV
+1433 ASLQDNFFDCVIGNV

-1457 PKFKRENFLIHD
+1457 PKYKRENFLIHD

-1532 DIIFLQKKAE
+1532 DIIFLQKKAD

-1551 TVEMNSNGVPLNSYY
+1551 TVETNSNGVPLNSYY
-1566 ITNPEMMLGTMAVDT
+1566 ITNPEMMLGTMMVDT

-1605 MSAVKKLPENI
+1605 RVAVKRLPEHI
-1616 VSAGASDLAI
+1616 FSVITSDRTREVDIA
-1626 GSDVE
+1626 E
-1631 EPEQT
+1631 TEQT

-1642 NVKNYTYVIRNDKV
+1642 NVKNYTYVIYNDKV
-1656 YMRENADFVS
+1656 YMREDENFVS
-1666 REGFP
+1666 CEKFP
-1671 EKKKARI
+1671 EKKKERI

-1683 IRDILHELINMQM
+1683 IRDILHELINIQM
-1696 EGVGSLQI
+1696 EGVASSQI
-1704 EECQERLGTAYDRFI
+1704 EKCQERLGTAYDRFV

-1749 KGEEYVKAKIFTEQT
+1749 KGEEYVKAKIFTTQT
-1764 IYPDIAK
+1764 IYPQIAK

-1792 MDNILRLYN
+1792 MENILRLYK
-1801 KPLDDVLAELTGQI
+1801 KPMDEVLQELVDQI

-1823 PNNPMVGYE
+1823 PKYPMIGYE

-1845 AAVMKTSQYA
+1845 MAVMKTSPYV
-1855 NDPVFAQNAD
+1855 NDPVFARNID
-1865 ALAKVIPQD
+1865 ALAKVMPRD
-1874 LDASEID
+1874 LDAAEID
-1881 PKIGASWISA
+1881 PKIGASWIA
-1891 EDYQEFMYEKFH
+1891 VEDYQAFMYEKVH
-1903 ISFAYKRIIYLEY
+1903 IVPVYRKTIYLEY
-1916 NAHINTYFINQKNS
+1916 NAHINSYFINQKNS

-1936 TTVFGTSRMSA
+1936 QTVFGTSRMSA

-1960 QVRDRI
+1960 QVRDRV
-1966 ENPNGNDTYVVNQR
+1966 ENLNGNDTYVVNQK
-1980 ETVLAKEKAEEIKTA
+1980 ETVLAKEKAEELKIA

-2039 FALRPHQKNAV
+2039 FALRSHQKNAV

-2074 AAAMELRRLGLAH
+2074 TAAMELRRLGLAH

-2154 SRDRQAEYIENEIDE
+2154 SKDRQAGYIQNEIDE
-2169 IQAFIADMK
+2169 VQAFIAEMK
-2178 SERNQQWS
+2178 YERNQQWS

-2200 LEVLSNAEYKDDV
+2200 LEMLSNAEYKDDV
-2213 ISFEELGIDC
+2213 ISFEELGVDC

-2298 DLLRDKQIYHFD
+2298 DLLREKQIYHFD

-2369 KLENGKYDVVEAEAN
+2369 KLENGKYDVIEAEAN
-2384 DDIKACV
+2384 DAIKECV
-2391 EEFVERADAIRNGM
+2391 NEFVERASAIRSGT

-2427 RMLYPNAEPDP
+2427 RMLYPDAEPDS

-2455 KQAEKAAQV
+2455 KQEEKAAQV

-2474 NGFCVYEFIKMEL
+2474 NGFCVYEFIKTEL
-2487 VKKGIP
+2487 IKKGIP

-2514 GVREGSLR
+2514 GVREGNVR

-2535 NIQTK
+2535 NIQTR
-2540 LYALHEIDVPWRPSD
+2540 LYALHEIDVPWRPAD

-2563 LRQGNQYDYVRV
+2563 LRQGNQFNYVRV

-2649 LLQRSFLS
+2649 LLYRSFLS
-2657 NRYTLETNIKKVLPE
+2657 SRYKLETDIKQVLPE
-2672 RRAKN
+2672 RRENN
-2677 EKLLEKMKQDVA
+2677 ERLLEKLKQDAV
-2689 LRDSSPLFNSDLLLH
+2689 LRDSSPLFNANLLLH
-2704 DANDEN
+2704 DANDEG

-2724 RKEAGEFILDML
+2724 RKEAGGFILDML
-2736 KTVKSGEDPI
+2736 KTAKLGAEPI
-2746 YFGDYAGFQ
+2746 FFGDYVGFR
-2755 IGVSKNFNILSDGV
+2755 IGVAKNFNILANGV
-2769 EGKIVIKGNCTYKID
+2769 EQKIIIKGNCTYKID
-2784 ASFTSGS
+2784 ASTASGS
-2791 GNTIRIQNALKSID
+2791 GNTIRIQNALKGID
-2805 VKIKEVE
+2805 IKIREVE
-2812 QRIQSI
+2812 QRILAI
-2818 DEDMKSSQEEYDKPF
+2818 EEEMKSSQAEYDKPF
-2833 PKEAELNK
+2833 PKETELNN
-2841 LLARQTELNNLLTVK
+2841 LLVRQTELNNLLTVK
-2856 DKEDEAARDNE
+2856 DKEDEAIQENKTGLSD
-2867 VGSSNLKMEDG
+2867 LKMEDG
-2878 VLEMGNTAV
+2878 VLEMGNTIT
-2887 RHPERLRRTI
+2887 RHQERLRRTI